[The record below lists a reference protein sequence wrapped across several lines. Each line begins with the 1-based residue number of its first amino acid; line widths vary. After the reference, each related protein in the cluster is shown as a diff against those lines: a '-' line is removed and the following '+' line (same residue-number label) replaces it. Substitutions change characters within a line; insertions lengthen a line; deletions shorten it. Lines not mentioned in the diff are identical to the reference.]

1 MDNIEK
7 TIQEK
12 IEKMYKDTVENIKQ
26 HVENFSPQP
35 IKDMLNTEAGTY
47 FLISVVVI
55 LLISFLRFVGGVL
68 NFIFKVILLIAT
80 LSAIFFAL
88 VYFFGEYFKFQ

>member
-7 TIQEK
+7 TMQEK

-26 HVENFSPQP
+26 NVENFSPQP

-47 FLISVVVI
+47 FLLSVVVI

-88 VYFFGEYFKFQ
+88 VYFFGEYFKFK